1 MNVILKIQDRE
12 AIPVR
17 AIPLLTNWEVLSPDE
32 LADALAGGEHGYA
45 FHDIF
50 AYRIEDKE
58 VQPVVQTWWEN
69 FPCRALKALSDRIK
83 ATEISHETG
92 YQEWRKQSL
101 NELPEGVFVW
111 KDEFESR
118 YLRRYGRDG
127 TTFMT
132 ASGNAMSEDEQQ
144 RRVALNF
151 APFIA
156 EPEIRCLVL
165 EGFGQLIAQSA
176 SRNLEQLWFVRGFYS
191 ASDNDTHW
199 LGLHSLSPREAA
211 ALLCGRDPLV
221 QRGCDDRCVVLL
233 ERRLTDY
240 NETHPARRS
249 WREWHDVARE
259 IDAEYEKGFDE
270 FFAELAQT
278 SNTST
283 AVLPTQ
289 TAAPTAPVVDS
300 ASNAP
305 LPLTTGDIAFCFDG
319 IRWSENEWRRP
330 LGDKPKWL
338 QGCVVT
344 PGQRGV
350 SETRWNPVLIAA
362 WLVSR
367 GHVQARSARSRFQT
381 KPQLTPW
388 LEAWKTY
395 EADNFD
401 TP

>member
-1 MNVILKIQDRE
+1 VNVILKIQDRE

-69 FPCRALKALSDRIK
+69 FPCRALKALGDRIK

-101 NELPEGVFVW
+101 NELPAGVFVW

-259 IDAEYEKGFDE
+259 IEAEYEKGFDE
-270 FFAELAQT
+270 FFAELAQAP
-278 SNTST
+278 NTST
-283 AVLPTQ
+283 VGAPAQ
-289 TAAPTAPVVDS
+289 PQAAPPAPLADS
-300 ASNAP
+300 ASNA
-305 LPLTTGDIAFCFDG
+305 
-319 IRWSENEWRRP
+319 
-330 LGDKPKWL
+330 KPWL
-338 QGCVVT
+338 SIDQQDPT
-344 PGQRGV
+344 PAQPWY
-350 SETRWNPVLIAA
+350 TP
-362 WLVSR
+362 
-367 GHVQARSARSRFQT
+367 ARYFAR
-381 KPQLTPW
+381 QLTMENPA
-388 LEAWKTY
+388 LLANRKRL
-395 EADNFD
+395 ADRVATALFNAGFKKRGGKLRFD
-401 TP
+401 SGTVLKALTNVTLG